1 MSDLTLSEMTGL
13 LKWTGIG
20 LAFLSVLLILV
31 RIALWE
37 LRRIARLQVART
49 DLDLIG
55 VQAKVTQTI
64 KPHKPGKIRYQTA
77 EGSQVGEA
85 VSDQTIRSGKT
96 VLITAI
102 HRGLFQ
108 VLPDMDIGGP
118 GHSHH
123 PADAAAGDSAVS
135 GAQSGRSGG

>member
-1 MSDLTLSEMTGL
+1 MTGL
-13 LKWTGIG
+13 LKWTGIS

-37 LRRIARLQVART
+37 LRRIARLQVSRT

-55 VQAKVTQTI
+55 AQAEVTQTI
-64 KPHKPGKIRYQTA
+64 KPHRPGKIRYQTA

-108 VLPDMDIGGP
+108 VLPNADIGG
-118 GHSHH
+118 
-123 PADAAAGDSAVS
+123 
-135 GAQSGRSGG
+135 SGRSRQPEAAAADDSAGTGGQLDRSGG